1 MRNETE
7 TETETGSGSGSKKF
21 PEADAA
27 QPPDGFVHECSVR
40 VRYADVDQ
48 MGVAYHAHYLRWFE
62 VGRSEMFRSLGLPYR
77 EVEQRGVLMPV
88 SEVFCK
94 FVSGARYDEQ
104 LTIETRLDPAVRGGM
119 KFDYRIFAGDRKQL
133 VARGY
138 TRHAFVDAG
147 GKVVRPPAFLTEVL
161 ATAKTRKEAVG

>member
-1 MRNETE
+1 MQGDTAGGDGSGRASAPAG
-7 TETETGSGSGSKKF
+7 TETG
-21 PEADAA
+21 
-27 QPPDGFVHECSVR
+27 DGFAHECSVR

-62 VGRSEMFRSLGLPYR
+62 VGRSEMFRTLGLPYR

-94 FVSGARYDEQ
+94 FVSGARYDDR
-104 LTIETRLDPAVRGGM
+104 LTIETRLDPAVRAGM

-138 TRHAFVDAG
+138 TRHAFVDAA
-147 GKVVRPPAFLTEVL
+147 GKVVRPPAFLTDVL
-161 ATAKTRKEAVG
+161 AAARAGKEGVR